1 MPRDL
6 RSWAKALVVFA
17 LSVLILSGCARRAP
31 DLPPDYGS
39 QSPELELSEE
49 LFADED
55 LALSCTAI
63 ADERSAIIAE
73 AREMESIVEGNRT
86 RNQAAGYFGLFFI
99 LPLGAAEVNEA
110 EKARLD
116 ELQARWD
123 QLAMLS
129 RFKACPS
136 EGST

>member
-1 MPRDL
+1 MPGGVK
-6 RSWAKALVVFA
+6 SWSEVLVVLA
-17 LSVLILSGCARRAP
+17 LSTLVLAGCARRAP

-55 LALSCTAI
+55 LALSCAAI
-63 ADERSAIIAE
+63 ADERSAIVAE
-73 AREMESIVEGNRT
+73 AREMESIVEGNRA
-86 RNQAAGYFGLFFI
+86 RNQAAGYFGIFFI

-110 EKARLD
+110 EKTRLD

-123 QLAMLS
+123 QLVMLE
-129 RFKACPS
+129 RFKTCPV
-136 EGST
+136 EGGT

>member
-1 MPRDL
+1 MPGGV
-6 RSWAKALVVFA
+6 RSWAEALVVLA
-17 LSVLILSGCARRAP
+17 LSLLILTGCARRAP
-31 DLPPDYGS
+31 ELPPDYGS

-49 LFADED
+49 LFAEED

-63 ADERSAIIAE
+63 ANERSAIVAE
-73 AREMESIVEGNRT
+73 AREMESIVESNRG

-99 LPLGAAEVNEA
+99 LPLGAAEVNEE

-123 QLAMLS
+123 ELAMLG
-129 RFKACPS
+129 RFKTCSA